1 MSTTTLQHEKI
12 TVIGMGKSGT
22 AAAVWLARQGADVL
36 VVDDRSQAIPDALRE
51 GGIRFHLGEWTEGDL
66 FGSDRI
72 VISPGFPVSRL
83 PMAKLRS
90 AGIPVVGEMEMAAA
104 QISAPIL
111 AVTGTNG
118 KSTTTTLIGDILNA
132 WGMSVFVG
140 GNLGRPLSE
149 AIDGTWDFVVVEASS
164 FQLETIDR
172 FHPRVAVL
180 LNVTPDHLDRY
191 PDFKAYRLAKW
202 RIFKNQT
209 PKDYAILNMDEQI
222 PPTISAATAFFS
234 RTVAPARGVFVRDG
248 QIMTRLRDGEA
259 EPIFKTDEMKIHGAH
274 NVENVLAAVAAT
286 EVCGAPLS
294 AIRQA
299 LSTFTGLP
307 HRMELVR
314 EINHVRYIDDSKGT
328 NVGAVAKSLEGMM
341 SPVILIAGGQ
351 AKGCDFAPL
360 REIVLRKTKR
370 LILLGEAQ
378 AEMARCFAD
387 HPAVDRVA
395 SMEAAVATAHAH
407 AAAGDIV
414 LLSPACASFDLFRDY
429 RHRGEVFK
437 QAVDRL

>member
-1 MSTTTLQHEKI
+1 MSTTDLKHEKV
-12 TVIGMGKSGT
+12 TVIGIGKSGT
-22 AAAVWLARQGADVL
+22 AAAAWLARQGADVL
-36 VVDDRSQAIPDALRE
+36 VVDDRPQEIPDALRE

-66 FGSDRI
+66 FSSDR
-72 VISPGFPVSRL
+72 VVVSPGFPVRRL
-83 PMAKLRS
+83 PMARLRA
-90 AGIPVVGEMEMAAA
+90 AGIPVVGEIEMAAA

-149 AIDGTWDFVVVEASS
+149 AIGGTWDFVVVEVSS

-209 PKDYAILNMDEQI
+209 PKDYAVLNNDEQI
-222 PPTISAATAFFS
+222 PPTISATTAFFS
-234 RTVAPARGVFVRDG
+234 RTVAPARGVFLRDG
-248 QIMTRLRDGEA
+248 RIMARLRDGEA
-259 EPIFKTDEMKIHGAH
+259 EPILKTDEMKIHGVH
-274 NVENVLAAVAAT
+274 NEENALAAVAAT
-286 EVCGAPLS
+286 TVCGAPLS

-299 LSTFTGLP
+299 LATFPGLP
-307 HRMELVR
+307 HRMEFVR
-314 EINHVRYIDDSKGT
+314 EVHQVRYIDDSKGT
-328 NVGAVAKSLEGMM
+328 NVGAVAKSLAGIAA
-341 SPVILIAGGQ
+341 PVILIAGGQ
-351 AKGCDFAPL
+351 GKGCDFAPL
-360 REIVLRKTKR
+360 REIVLRKTRR

-387 HPAVDRVA
+387 HPAVDRVS

-407 AAAGDIV
+407 AVAGDVV

-429 RHRGEVFK
+429 RHRGDLFK
-437 QAVDRL
+437 QAVAGL